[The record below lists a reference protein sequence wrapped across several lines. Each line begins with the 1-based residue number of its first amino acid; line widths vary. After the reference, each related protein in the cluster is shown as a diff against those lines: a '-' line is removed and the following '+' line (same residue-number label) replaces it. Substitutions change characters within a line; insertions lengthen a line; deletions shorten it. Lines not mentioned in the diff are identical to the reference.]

1 MENEKRIKEIA
12 AAAKEHEYKSEFSD
26 IVKSPLSKGVNSAYG
41 IGFME
46 GAAWAD
52 ENHKENMNNILEEKL
67 IDGGLVTSGDCP
79 ETLQKMARMFSESVT
94 NGRHYMDL
102 EIGFIRGYQTAVKNA
117 CEWLMDQEEMVGVSF
132 KEDFIIRFRK
142 EMLEE

>member
-46 GAAWAD
+46 GALWAD
-52 ENHKENMNNILEEKL
+52 ENLKENTNNILEEKL
-67 IDGGLVTSGDCP
+67 ADGGLETSGDCP
-79 ETLQKMARMFSESVT
+79 DTLQKKARMPKVY
-94 NGRHYMDL
+94 G
-102 EIGFIRGYQTAVKNA
+102 I
-117 CEWLMDQEEMVGVSF
+117 
-132 KEDFIIRFRK
+132 
-142 EMLEE
+142 